1 VGRQVEDGWKDREIT
16 RLKDALEDLRRQMQG
31 LNGEKDELLAVIEKL
46 KEGITNYKAQLTQ
59 SEAKRKAEK
68 RRSHENASSIAHA
81 NHESA
86 DELLK
91 VKEQLFLR
99 EQDNTELVLKVTK
112 MGSELSTPPPR
123 LSLPHTLPHARL
135 SLPQVTKMGSELST
149 VGAVVRDLQA
159 SNRSLTEA
167 KADLQAK
174 VVYAPSPSPSPSP
187 AVPLSSHGPHR
198 SRLAPLRLRV

>member
-1 VGRQVEDGWKDREIT
+1 VEDGWKDREIT

-91 VKEQLFLR
+91 VKEQLANQASPTPLPPSHSPPRLSLPKVKEQLFLR

-123 LSLPHTLPHARL
+123 LSLPHTLPPRL
-135 SLPQVTKMGSELST
+135 SL
-149 VGAVVRDLQA
+149 
-159 SNRSLTEA
+159 
-167 KADLQAK
+167 
-174 VVYAPSPSPSPSP
+174 
-187 AVPLSSHGPHR
+187 
-198 SRLAPLRLRV
+198 LR

>member
-1 VGRQVEDGWKDREIT
+1 VEDGWKDREIT

-112 MGSELSTPPPR
+112 MGSELST
-123 LSLPHTLPHARL
+123 
-135 SLPQVTKMGSELST
+135 